1 MSQLFY
7 FDKALKALQY
17 GQTLTSKDGI
27 LTRLINQ
34 LAEAALS
41 AELESHL
48 AHVDPDKR
56 LIKNGD
62 IGRAGMELS
71 FVFRK
76 ITVSLIRNISPDHG
90 CCCNRGK
97 VC

>member
-7 FDKALKALQY
+7 FDKALKALQS

-27 LTRLINQ
+27 LTPLINQ
-34 LAEAALS
+34 LAETVLS
-41 AELESHL
+41 AEFESHL
-48 AHVDPDKR
+48 AHVDPDKH
-56 LIKNGD
+56 LTKNGD

-76 ITVSLIRNISPDHG
+76 ITISLIRNISPWSH
-90 CCCNRGK
+90 
-97 VC
+97 